1 MNDQDRKLE
10 RTPVIIR
17 SVINLDEGRPT
28 FLLLLER
35 DPTRVVARFA
45 SDDEARSWV
54 KRSTEFVLAP

>member
-17 SVINLDEGRPT
+17 SVMNLDEGRTT

-35 DPTRVVARFA
+35 DPNRVVARFA
-45 SDDEARSWV
+45 SDEEARSWV
-54 KRSTEFVLAP
+54 KQSTEFVLAP